1 MRPMKT
7 VTRHI
12 GRTAL
17 AVGTVALLG
26 LAPVAQ
32 ANEVVAL
39 KHALYGA
46 GYDITNVSPS
56 MDDKTRAELTRFQ
69 KDNGLEATGIL
80 NEETERA
87 LGLITVQQAAADAGQ
102 SAPAATAQ
110 AAPEEPAPAETE
122 SSADDTIEEDE
133 DGGWSLW

>member
-1 MRPMKT
+1 MRTMKT

-69 KDNGLEATGIL
+69 KDFWPYLL
-80 NEETERA
+80 LR
-87 LGLITVQQAAADAGQ
+87 
-102 SAPAATAQ
+102 
-110 AAPEEPAPAETE
+110 
-122 SSADDTIEEDE
+122 
-133 DGGWSLW
+133 

>member
-1 MRPMKT
+1 MRTMKT

-102 SAPAATAQ
+102 SAPASTAQ
-110 AAPEEPAPAETE
+110 AAPAPAETE
-122 SSADDTIEEDE
+122 SSVEESIEEDE

>member
-1 MRPMKT
+1 MRTMKT

-12 GRTAL
+12 SRTAL

-26 LAPVAQ
+26 LVPVAE

-39 KHALYGA
+39 KNALYGA

-80 NEETERA
+80 NEETKRA
-87 LGLITVQQAAADAGQ
+87 LGLITVQQVAAETGQ
-102 SAPAATAQ
+102 STPTSAAPAPVEAKPSA
-110 AAPEEPAPAETE
+110 EETE
-122 SSADDTIEEDE
+122 TIEEDK

>member
-1 MRPMKT
+1 
-7 VTRHI
+7 
-12 GRTAL
+12 
-17 AVGTVALLG
+17 
-26 LAPVAQ
+26 
-32 ANEVVAL
+32 VVAL

-110 AAPEEPAPAETE
+110 AAPAESAPAETE

>member
-1 MRPMKT
+1 MRTMKT

-110 AAPEEPAPAETE
+110 AAPAETE

>member
-1 MRPMKT
+1 MRTMKT

-80 NEETERA
+80 NEETKKA
-87 LGLITVQQAAADAGQ
+87 LGMVPLQVVAASAPKPTVPAETAAAQVPAAADAGDQ
-102 SAPAATAQ
+102 PGA
-110 AAPEEPAPAETE
+110 
-122 SSADDTIEEDE
+122 IEEKD

>member
-1 MRPMKT
+1 
-7 VTRHI
+7 
-12 GRTAL
+12 
-17 AVGTVALLG
+17 
-26 LAPVAQ
+26 VAQ

-110 AAPEEPAPAETE
+110 AAPAESAPAETE